1 MGTFFLRNDLGFL
14 SFSYLSL
21 KEVALDRRGMVT
33 SPILYPKCMHRYMCM
48 HSLTG
53 KEGDLEVFL
62 CEISNRKEGGELVT
76 WELLVHLH
84 QELLL
89 FPLLPL
95 EDCQEA

>member
-1 MGTFFLRNDLGFL
+1 
-14 SFSYLSL
+14 
-21 KEVALDRRGMVT
+21 
-33 SPILYPKCMHRYMCM
+33 MCM

-89 FPLLPL
+89 FPPLPL